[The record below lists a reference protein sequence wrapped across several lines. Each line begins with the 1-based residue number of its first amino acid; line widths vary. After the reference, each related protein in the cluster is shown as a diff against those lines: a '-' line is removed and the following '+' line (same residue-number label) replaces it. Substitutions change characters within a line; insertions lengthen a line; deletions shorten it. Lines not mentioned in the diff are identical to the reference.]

1 MVGKGGNEDSV
12 ATKTKTKKTATA
24 KMMNATMLQECNY
37 PDSAANSEYY
47 QI

>member
-12 ATKTKTKKTATA
+12 ATKTKTKTAATAT
-24 KMMNATMLQECNY
+24 MMNATMLQERNY
-37 PDSAANSEYY
+37 PDSPTNSEYY